1 MVSNEEIKRMLEA
14 KRRGINIE
22 NEKIKSENYNV
33 CPHCK
38 TKNPEKA
45 LFCVNCG
52 KKLEKNLMI
61 KCPSCNTENAK
72 NAKFCV
78 ECGETLNQA
87 ESKNLPEKTIDILE
101 STDNDTKNDIEFVNS
116 INDPESDQKPE
127 KTELDV
133 SKKSKTRFPS
143 EVPEHD
149 IIDKTG
155 SKKICPSCKGKNL
168 KNAKFCVV
176 CGKNFDETED
186 EDISSHNLSEETIE
200 SKKPVTTT
208 KISTPEIKV
217 PNNILELKNEG
228 ENKELNN
235 KDKIATNET
244 DEVGEP
250 ENRTENI
257 DPVEKIKK
265 AKELLDIG
273 AITSEE
279 FENIKKKYLELI

>member
-14 KRRGINIE
+14 KRKGINIE
-22 NEKIKSENYNV
+22 NEKIKSKNYKV
-33 CPHCK
+33 CPNCK
-38 TKNPEKA
+38 SKNPEKA

-52 KKLEKNLMI
+52 NKLEKDLMI
-61 KCPSCNTENAK
+61 KCPSCNTENAE

-78 ECGETLNQA
+78 KCGKPLNQTN
-87 ESKNLPEKTIDILE
+87 SKNLPEKTIDIPE
-101 STDNDTKNDIEFVNS
+101 SPGNDTKNDIDFINS
-116 INDPESDQKPE
+116 INGSESSDKPE
-127 KTELDV
+127 KTQINV
-133 SKKSKTRFPS
+133 SKNSKTRFPS

-149 IIDKTG
+149 IIGKTG
-155 SKKICPSCKGKNL
+155 TKKICPSCNGKNL
-168 KNAKFCVV
+168 KNAKFCIV

-186 EDISSHNLSEETIE
+186 ENRSSHILSDETIE
-200 SKKPVTTT
+200 SEKIVTT
-208 KISTPEIKV
+208 KKNSTPEIKV

-228 ENKELNN
+228 ENEESN
-235 KDKIATNET
+235 KKDEIE
-244 DEVGEP
+244 EVGKP
-250 ENRTENI
+250 ENKTENI